1 MKSGEIDMVLLH
13 CSKHSLFRPSR
24 GSAARFLLAAIPL
37 AIGFS
42 GAVSSAKAGY
52 SYTTINSTGGDGD
65 FTQLLGINNAGTIA
79 GYFGDGAV
87 VPNNGFTIA
96 PPYGAGDFTAEN
108 YPGAVQTQVVG
119 INNTGAT
126 VGFYIDAPGNNHGF
140 IFEGGTYTTID
151 NPLTGPSPSVNQL
164 LGINDKWLAA
174 GFYVNGSGVNEGE
187 LVNLST
193 PSSPVFSPVTAPATY
208 DPVSTTATD
217 VNNAGDVSGFF
228 TNGATDA
235 VEGFLW
241 VGTKFVP
248 LNFGADTSTMAFG
261 LNNEDQVVGA
271 YVDAAGNTHGF
282 VYNWATDAL
291 TTINDPNAD
300 GTTSFGV
307 EGTLVNGINDKGQLV
322 GFYANTL
329 ATPDAVNGFLANPVP
344 EPSTWAMMLLGF
356 VGFGFLGYRRTLKG
370 TLAA

>member
-1 MKSGEIDMVLLH
+1 MIASH
-13 CSKHSLFRPSR
+13 RSKNSLFQPLR
-24 GSAARFLLAAIPL
+24 GAAARCLLAAVPL

-42 GAVSSAKAGY
+42 GAVSSANAEY
-52 SYTTINSTGGDGD
+52 SFTTINSAGGDGD

-79 GYFGDGAV
+79 GYFGDGSV

-96 PPYGAGDFTAEN
+96 RPYGAGDFTAEN
-108 YPGAVQTQVVG
+108 FPGAVQTQVVG

-140 IFEGGTYTTID
+140 IFEGGTYTTVD

-187 LVNLST
+187 LADLST
-193 PSSPVFSPVTAPATY
+193 PSAPVFSPVTVPAAF

-282 VYNWATDAL
+282 VFNWVTDAM
-291 TTINDPNAD
+291 TTIDDPNAD

-307 EGTLVNGINDKGQLV
+307 EGTLVNGINDKGELV
-322 GFYANTL
+322 GFYANTVG
-329 ATPDAVNGFLANPVP
+329 TPDAVNGFLAIRVP

-356 VGFGFLGYRRTLKG
+356 AGLGFLGYRKVRMG